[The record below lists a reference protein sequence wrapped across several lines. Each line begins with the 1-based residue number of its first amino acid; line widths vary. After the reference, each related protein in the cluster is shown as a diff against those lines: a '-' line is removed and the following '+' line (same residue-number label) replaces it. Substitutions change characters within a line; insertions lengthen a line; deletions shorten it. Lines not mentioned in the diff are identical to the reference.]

1 MQIEVWHGARQ
12 RVGHLGNAQADF
24 NLMGQLKDHESVDHL
39 YYRVNGENAAV
50 LGIGSAPN
58 GFGDGRRLARSGHFN
73 ADIPIANLCDGDNH
87 IDVVAVNDS
96 GEETTARVIVEK
108 YTGSHLLPCTI
119 RWSAVANPQD
129 VGQYVDG
136 HWAIGPHGLRTQHT
150 GYERIFLLG
159 SDTWDDYQI
168 TVPVTIHAVD
178 PLLGPNSGDN
188 GLGLVLRFAGHAA
201 KDYSSNTVDQPQW
214 RYRPFGALAGL
225 RWKDGPDMPP
235 QKQFYRGD
243 GNERKNFGECAV
255 MEGKTYVFKAACKRI
270 GPSASTYCCA
280 VWPADEDEP
289 SAWDWQVEQ
298 QDERALHGGV
308 ALLAHHV
315 NASFGDIEIVRL
327 A

>member
-1 MQIEVWHGARQ
+1 MHIEIWHGARQ
-12 RVGHLGNAQADF
+12 RVGHLGKAQADF
-24 NLMGQLKDHESVDHL
+24 NLMGHIENPDAIGNLS
-39 YYRVNGENAAV
+39 YRVNGGEVIA
-50 LGIGSAPN
+50 LSIGRAPN

-73 ADIPIANLCDGDNH
+73 ADIPIAKLRDGDNH
-87 IDVVAVNDS
+87 IDVVAANNS
-96 GEETTARVIVEK
+96 GEETTARVVVEK
-108 YTGSHLLPCTI
+108 CAGSHPLPCTI
-119 RWSAVANPQD
+119 RWSTVANPQD
-129 VGQYVDG
+129 VGQYIDG
-136 HWAIGPHGLRTQHT
+136 HWATGPHGLRTQHT

-188 GLGLVLRFAGHAA
+188 GLGLILRFAGHATEPA
-201 KDYSSNTVDQPQW
+201 TQPQW

-243 GNERKNFGECAV
+243 SGERKNFGECAV
-255 MEGKTYVFKAACKRI
+255 VEGKTYVFRAACKRI
-270 GPSASTYCCA
+270 GPGASTYCCT